1 MPGERV
7 ARLTIAAT
15 SNQDALARAM
25 ALVAFALV
33 MSRRLL
39 IARWTATEAP
49 RLVLA
54 AVAPRFVSGLI
65 GAAKAS
71 AARRIRVTLVVARVE
86 IARIEVHSR
95 TTLPM

>member
-7 ARLTIAAT
+7 ARFTIT
-15 SNQDALARAM
+15 VTTIQKMLARSRA
-25 ALVAFALV
+25 VIALV

-39 IARWTATEAP
+39 VARWTAAKAP
-49 RLVLA
+49 RI
-54 AVAPRFVSGLI
+54 VATVVACAGFLPRPIVVVGV
-65 GAAKAS
+65 A